1 MKMFI
6 SHKQEDADI
15 AKMIADKLKS
25 LGKDY
30 YLDVLDST
38 ISGNGKKLTDH
49 IKSAL
54 NDCTD
59 IIVVMTEKTS
69 LSQWVYF
76 EVGMATQVG
85 LPIST
90 YLAQEVAFPDFLNY
104 WPRLRK
110 PQDLQVYIQTKPEIL
125 MESFQF
131 LKSYR
136 LNEKEVF
143 KRQQSIDEFYLVLKK
158 KLS

>member
-6 SHKQEDADI
+6 SHKKEDAAI
-15 AKMIADKLKS
+15 AKAVADKLAS
-25 LGKDY
+25 IGKDY

-59 IIVVMTEKTS
+59 IIVVMSENTKR
-69 LSQWVYF
+69 SQWVFF
-76 EVGMATQVG
+76 EVGIATQVG

-90 YLAQEVAFPDFLNY
+90 YLAQEVLLPDFLSY
-104 WPRLRK
+104 WPRLRR
-110 PQDLQVYIQTKPEIL
+110 PQDLVTYVQTKPEIL
-125 MESFQF
+125 MESVQF
-131 LKSYR
+131 AKSYR
-136 LNEKEVF
+136 IDSHEMSR
-143 KRQQSIDEFYLVLKK
+143 RQNSIDEFYTKLKK
-158 KLS
+158 KL